1 MEPNLIEWLKPYR
14 PENGRGK
21 ICINFRWKFRAF
33 QKAGGE
39 KWNPW
44 LKIACGNSYGS
55 YHLAKSQHAGL
66 TSESMGHRDTNMLY
80 RHYRDVIKEQSDIDA
95 FWKLHPY

>member
-21 ICINFRWKFRAF
+21 ICINFGCKFRAF
-33 QKAGGE
+33 QKAAGE

-44 LKIACGNSYGS
+44 PKDCLRHSCGS
-55 YHLAKSQHAGL
+55 YHLAKCNAWHYL
-66 TSESMGHRDTNMLY
+66 DTSLWCANLACK
-80 RHYRDVIKEQSDIDA
+80 I
-95 FWKLHPY
+95 F